1 MMNIELYI
9 ERIEQYET
17 GAMTASGRSDFEKE
31 LAENSELQEALALY
45 RQANDAIEQHIEN
58 NLRTQLQG
66 WASEDARA
74 SAAETRPAGRVVS
87 MGTVWMRWAV
97 AAGFALLIGWFGF
110 QWAGNQ
116 YSDQALYASYYE
128 KPADSAFRAGDSET
142 HPLQPGFDAL
152 QGGKNADAMVF
163 FSDIRPDNDRY
174 AEAQYYFG
182 HAAVQLKQYD
192 TAIGAFRRCA
202 ERNEP
207 KFREKAEWNMLLAY
221 VAAGRS
227 DEPAFEALL
236 AQVANAGDHSYQV
249 QAKALQGKLG
259 SVWRGIAG

>member
-45 RQANDAIEQHIEN
+45 RQANDAIEQNIEN

-66 WASEDARA
+66 WASNDARA

-87 MGTVWMRWAV
+87 MGTVWMRWAM
-97 AAGFALLIGWFGF
+97 AAGVALLIGWFGF

-152 QGGKNADAMVF
+152 QGGKYADAMVF

-202 ERNEP
+202 ERNET
-207 KFREKAEWNMLLAY
+207 KFSEKAQWNQLLVY
-221 VAAGRS
+221 VAAGRTN
-227 DEPAFEALL
+227 DPEFKALL
-236 AQVANAGDHSYQV
+236 EIMTLSEENSFNS

-259 SVWRGIAG
+259 SVWRNIAR